1 MTRDRRVA
9 LLNDEVLGHV
19 LRSLRPRVPPSG
31 LTTSLRVL
39 ASRERQRRL
48 GADWPGR
55 LRLFAANLMR
65 PLALPLAGGVF

>member
-9 LLNDEVLGHV
+9 LLNDEVLGQV
-19 LRSLRPRVPPSG
+19 LRSLRLRVPPSG

-55 LRLFAANLMR
+55 LQPFAAI
-65 PLALPLAGGVF
+65 